1 MARTLQQLKESVET
15 LIELQG
21 KDAPCAAFIFTNE
34 DVFDLD
40 EECNPHYYTI
50 EQSELI
56 LNEVDELD
64 YIYELVFECID
75 DEKVKLKYNK

>member
-1 MARTLQQLKESVET
+1 MARTLQQLKESVER
-15 LIELQG
+15 LIVQQG

-40 EECNPHYYTI
+40 EEFNPHYYTI

-64 YIYELVFECID
+64 YIYETIFECID
-75 DEKVKLKYNK
+75 DEKVKLKCNK